1 MPTSRPGE
9 TATPK
14 DDAESDLLRLTDVV
28 ATYRGGAI
36 RALERVSLD
45 VPRSSIVALLGANGA
60 GKTTVIRAVT
70 GLLGMNGGKL
80 SSGTIVFDGRR
91 IDGASP
97 SSRVSLG
104 LSQVMEGRRIFADLT
119 VDENLQAGAFTI
131 RDKRRRHESYERVL
145 TLFPLLGEMRTR
157 VAGY

>member
-1 MPTSRPGE
+1 MIGCGSARLSSAAVEATLPTSGE
-9 TATPK
+9 AATGTRDGNEP
-14 DDAESDLLRLTDVV
+14 DELLRLTDIV

-36 RALERVSLD
+36 RALESVRLTVGRAS
-45 VPRSSIVALLGANGA
+45 VVALLGANGA

-80 SSGTIVFDGRR
+80 NSGAIVFDGRR
-91 IDGASP
+91 IDGRSP

-131 RDKRRRHESYERVL
+131 RDKR
-145 TLFPLLGEMRTR
+145 
-157 VAGY
+157 